1 MKVNEHAPQVRG
13 PALVDGT
20 LTYLDSA
27 RFRGLGVALSFLPAI
42 GPRERSMLE
51 YHASAFE
58 REKAVFLGVVPE
70 STFLWGPWQRVV
82 WPKRF
87 VLLSDP
93 LGRLCKSY
101 GVPRTLPSGRC
112 HSFVID
118 HEGILRYHLVH
129 DLNGRGMKALL
140 ETLKACVSAKT
151 PQPKAPSPGIQER
164 GERVEPLAT
173 PSARG
178 EWTA

>member
-1 MKVNEHAPQVRG
+1 MKMNEHAPQVRV

-20 LTYLDSA
+20 LTYLDCA

-42 GPRERSMLE
+42 GPLERSMLE
-51 YHASAFE
+51 YHASSFE

-70 STFLWGPWQRVV
+70 STFIVGPWHRVV
-82 WPKRF
+82 WPKRL

-93 LGRLCKSY
+93 LGRLSKSY

-118 HEGILRYHLVH
+118 HEGILRYRLVH
-129 DLNGRGMKALL
+129 DVNERGMNALL

-151 PQPKAPSPGIQER
+151 PKSEAPMQ
-164 GERVEPLAT
+164 PLAT

>member
-1 MKVNEHAPQVRG
+1 
-13 PALVDGT
+13 VDGT
-20 LTYLDSA
+20 LTYLDCA

-42 GPRERSMLE
+42 GPLERSMLE
-51 YHASAFE
+51 YHASSFE

-70 STFLWGPWQRVV
+70 STFIWGPWQRVI

-93 LGRLCKSY
+93 LGRLSKSY

-118 HEGILRYHLVH
+118 PDGILRYHLVH
-129 DLNGRGMKALL
+129 DLNGRAMSALL
-140 ETLKACVSAKT
+140 EVLKACRTPERPATSAREAATGAEEYHRT
-151 PQPKAPSPGIQER
+151 PILTTAKR
-164 GERVEPLAT
+164 GE
-173 PSARG
+173 
-178 EWTA
+178 